1 MKRLYFLLIITILAF
16 IPQAEAGSPMF
27 AGSSSFVATANNDLD
42 MNGNAAKDTTDQ
54 DVEFGDGTAA
64 DQSITV
70 TTLDDDA
77 ADNSKIY
84 LRTADA
90 GPAAIDLWD
99 ILGGV
104 NFQGYGTSQYNTGAS
119 IRATA
124 FESAGFTD
132 ANFGTQLEFHVADS
146 TASSLNLVSFMN
158 INNFV
163 YGYNATPNIGTTANE
178 NIAMGSSVM
187 TALTS
192 GTKNV
197 AIGTDAAD
205 GIINQPYNVAIGYQA
220 ASVANTAYR
229 VGIGFNAA
237 RALGDS
243 SIGIGRSAGRY
254 QNDGSTALTGATDSI
269 YLGYSAR
276 GQDNSETNAVVIGLN
291 ALGKGSNTVAIGNS
305 SITDNYFQNNIIVTE
320 LDDLAANASTL
331 TLRTADAGPAAVDS
345 GDILG
350 EVYFQGYDNDSYD
363 TGALIQVKA
372 DANWGASERGTELI
386 IQTRDGSGAL
396 TTALTVDAAGG
407 VNLGSGLIVSNEDVT
422 CASDVCAYDSDVVT
436 TYLTSENAGAADV
449 LTVTAGTDGQ
459 RRTFVM
465 SVDGGDNITVDVN
478 TGTDTTLADAGDSVT
493 YEYDGTTTTWF
504 IVSNYGI
511 P

>member
-1 MKRLYFLLIITILAF
+1 
-16 IPQAEAGSPMF
+16 
-27 AGSSSFVATANNDLD
+27 
-42 MNGNAAKDTTDQ
+42 
-54 DVEFGDGTAA
+54 
-64 DQSITV
+64 
-70 TTLDDDA
+70 
-77 ADNSKIY
+77 
-84 LRTADA
+84 
-90 GPAAIDLWD
+90 
-99 ILGGV
+99 
-104 NFQGYGTSQYNTGAS
+104 
-119 IRATA
+119 
-124 FESAGFTD
+124 
-132 ANFGTQLEFHVADS
+132 
-146 TASSLNLVSFMN
+146 
-158 INNFV
+158 
-163 YGYNATPNIGTTANE
+163 
-178 NIAMGSSVM
+178 GSSVM

-372 DANWGASERGTELI
+372 DANWGASERGTE
-386 IQTRDGSGAL
+386 
-396 TTALTVDAAGG
+396 
-407 VNLGSGLIVSNEDVT
+407 
-422 CASDVCAYDSDVVT
+422 
-436 TYLTSENAGAADV
+436 
-449 LTVTAGTDGQ
+449 
-459 RRTFVM
+459 
-465 SVDGGDNITVDVN
+465 
-478 TGTDTTLADAGDSVT
+478 
-493 YEYDGTTTTWF
+493 
-504 IVSNYGI
+504 
-511 P
+511 